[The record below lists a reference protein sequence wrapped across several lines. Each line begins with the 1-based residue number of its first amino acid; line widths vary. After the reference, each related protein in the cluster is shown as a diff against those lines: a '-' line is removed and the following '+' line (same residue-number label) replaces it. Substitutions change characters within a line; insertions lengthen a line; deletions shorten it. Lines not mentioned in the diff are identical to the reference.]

1 MTVLFDNITNL
12 ARLSPGESLGF
23 RTRSIRENDSG
34 DGITATA
41 GYTLWPDADS
51 GDFTTPDLDAGPAV
65 VVMGGESFDIVI
77 PDSPTPVRL
86 WPLIDAG
93 MPTPPA
99 GAPGFVRDGGG
110 VARVQALTQ
119 AEYDT
124 ATHDPATLYVITD

>member
-1 MTVLFDNITNL
+1 MTVLFDDVTTI
-12 ARLSPGESLGF
+12 AGF
-23 RTRSIRENDSG
+23 ADGQRIRFSVPVLRENDSG
-34 DGITATA
+34 DGIITTKHHDVRPVD
-41 GYTLWPDADS
+41 GTL
-51 GDFTTPDLDAGPAV
+51 TTPDLDAGPAKV
-65 VVMGGESFDIVI
+65 SIGMKSYNIVI

-93 MPTPPA
+93 MPPPPA
-99 GAPGFVRDGGG
+99 GTPGFVRNGGG